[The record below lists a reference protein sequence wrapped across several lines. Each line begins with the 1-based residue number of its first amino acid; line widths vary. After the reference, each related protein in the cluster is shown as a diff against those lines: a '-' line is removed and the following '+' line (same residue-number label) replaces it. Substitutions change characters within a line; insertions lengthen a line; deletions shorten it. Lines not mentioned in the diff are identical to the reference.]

1 MRAWMMR
8 VWISLLVAGVLI
20 VWVVLPR
27 LAREPH
33 ATGPPEQPS
42 PDPQLWTFDRR
53 VEQPESFEIAR
64 ARGQVHE
71 DPMRRRLRQAVLD
84 ASSRL
89 EFSPCDRQLRPPLRQ
104 AIGAL
109 LLELR
114 ATAAQKVEIA
124 AIDGEEFDAT
134 AFLNTAAA
142 AVIREAGHV
151 GLVYREDL
159 PPEVGILFPSRPP
172 YPDSGRYGGRFA
184 CVDGGR

>member
-1 MRAWMMR
+1 LSRTL
-8 VWISLLVAGVLI
+8 ISFLVAGVLLG
-20 VWVVLPR
+20 WVAVR

-33 ATGPPEQPS
+33 APAPPQQPS

-53 VEQPESFEIAR
+53 VELPESFEIAW
-64 ARGQVHE
+64 ARGKVHE
-71 DPMRRRLRQAVLD
+71 DPERRRLRQAVLD

-89 EFSPCDRQLRPPLRQ
+89 EFSPCDGQLRPPLRR

-114 ATAAQKVEIA
+114 NRAGQKIEIA
-124 AIDGEEFDAT
+124 TIDGEELDAT

-142 AVIREAGHV
+142 AVIREARHV

-159 PPEVGILFPSRPP
+159 PPEVGILFASRPP

>member
-1 MRAWMMR
+1 MRTL
-8 VWISLLVAGVLI
+8 ISLLVAGVLI
-20 VWVVLPR
+20 VFVVLSR
-27 LAREPH
+27 VAREPLS
-33 ATGPPEQPS
+33 PSPREQPS

-53 VEQPESFEIAR
+53 VEHPESFEIAW
-64 ARGQVHE
+64 ARGKVHE
-71 DPMRRRLRQAVLD
+71 DSVRRRLRQAVLD
-84 ASSRL
+84 AASRL
-89 EFSPCDRQLRPPLRQ
+89 EFSPCDSRLRPPLRR

-114 ATAAQKVEIA
+114 DTAGQKLEIA
-124 AIDGEEFDAT
+124 TIDGEEFDAA

-142 AVIREAGHV
+142 AVIREARHV

-172 YPDSGRYGGRFA
+172 DPDSGRYGGRFA

>member
-1 MRAWMMR
+1 MRAL
-8 VWISLLVAGVLI
+8 ISLIIAGALI
-20 VWVVLPR
+20 VGVVLPR

-33 ATGPPEQPS
+33 ASAPPAAQPS
-42 PDPQLWTFDRR
+42 PDPKLWSFDRW
-53 VEQPESFEIAR
+53 VEQRESLEIAW
-64 ARGQVHE
+64 ARGQVHQ
-71 DPMRRRLRQAVLD
+71 DPVRRKLRQAVLD

-89 EFSPCDRQLRPPLRQ
+89 EYSPCASQLRPPLRR

-114 ATAAQKVEIA
+114 RTAEQKVESA
-124 AIDGEEFDAT
+124 TLDGEELDAT
-134 AFLNTAAA
+134 AFLNTATA
-142 AVIREAGHV
+142 AVIREASNV

>member
-1 MRAWMMR
+1 MRLL
-8 VWISLLVAGVLI
+8 ISLLVAGVAI
-20 VWVVLPR
+20 GGVVLPR

-33 ATGPPEQPS
+33 ASAPPAAQPS
-42 PDPQLWTFDRR
+42 PDPELWSFDRR
-53 VEQPESFEIAR
+53 VEHRESLEIAW
-64 ARGQVHE
+64 ARGQVHQ
-71 DPMRRRLRQAVLD
+71 DPVRRKLRQAVLD

-89 EFSPCDRQLRPPLRQ
+89 EYSPCVKQLRPPLRR

-114 ATAAQKVEIA
+114 RAAEQKVEIA
-124 AIDGEEFDAT
+124 TIDGEEFDAT

-142 AVIREAGHV
+142 AVIREARHV

>member
-27 LAREPH
+27 FAREPH

-53 VEQPESFEIAR
+53 VKQPESFEIAR

-104 AIGAL
+104 AIRAL
-109 LLELR
+109 LPELP
-114 ATAAQKVEIA
+114 ATAAQKVENA
-124 AIDGEEFDAT
+124 AIDGQEVEAT
-134 AFLNTAAA
+134 AFLNT
-142 AVIREAGHV
+142 
-151 GLVYREDL
+151 
-159 PPEVGILFPSRPP
+159 PP
-172 YPDSGRYGGRFA
+172 
-184 CVDGGR
+184 

>member
-1 MRAWMMR
+1 MRAL
-8 VWISLLVAGVLI
+8 ILLLVAGVLI
-20 VWVVLPR
+20 VCVVLPR
-27 LAREPH
+27 VVREPLLP
-33 ATGPPEQPS
+33 APPEQPS

-53 VEQPESFEIAR
+53 VEHPESFEIAW
-64 ARGQVHE
+64 ARGRVHE
-71 DPMRRRLRQAVLD
+71 DPVRRRLRQGVLD

-89 EFSPCDRQLRPPLRQ
+89 EFSPCDSQLRPPLRR

-114 ATAAQKVEIA
+114 DTAGQKLEIA
-124 AIDGEEFDAT
+124 TIDGEDLDAT

-142 AVIREAGHV
+142 AVIREARHV

-159 PPEVGILFPSRPP
+159 PPEVGVLFPSRPP
-172 YPDSGRYGGRFA
+172 DPDSGRYGGHFA